1 MTLSNQKLQSLRSLR
16 QKKSRDRSG
25 HYLIEGLRLCEE
37 AVDGPATVLE
47 IIIADGQESPRLQQL
62 LQRAGR
68 RAIPILHTTQANMD
82 RLCDTDTPQA
92 VAALVAKASPC
103 RPDDTS
109 ANERL
114 ILAVDQ
120 LQDPGNLGTLLRTAD
135 WFGVKTVLIS
145 RDSVDLYNPK
155 VVRASMGSI
164 FRLTCCTEVEMRPPL
179 ARLRERGYRLLAAV
193 TDAAAPLTLN
203 VEKTVLLV
211 GNEANGISAG
221 LVELADHRFTIP
233 RLGGGESLNAAIAA
247 GIALYEL
254 TKR

>member
-1 MTLSNQKLQSLRSLR
+1 MTLSKQKLQSLRSLR
-16 QKKSRDRSG
+16 QKKFRDQSG

-37 AVDGPATVLE
+37 AVDGPAMVLE
-47 IIIADGQESPRLQQL
+47 IIVADGEETPRLQQL

-68 RAIPILHTTQANMD
+68 RAIPILCTTQANMD

-103 RPDDTS
+103 QEDDALT
-109 ANERL
+109 NERL

-145 RDSVDLYNPK
+145 RHSVDLYNPK
-155 VVRASMGSI
+155 VVRASMGALFHLS
-164 FRLTCCTEVEMRPPL
+164 CCTEVEMRPTL
-179 ARLRERGYRLLAAV
+179 ARLRQRGYRLLAAV
-193 TDAAAPLTLN
+193 TDAATPL
-203 VEKTVLLV
+203 VSKAEKTILLV
-211 GNEANGISAG
+211 GSEANGISAD

>member
-1 MTLSNQKLQSLRSLR
+1 MTLSKQKLQSLRSLR
-16 QKKSRDRSG
+16 QKKYRDQSG

-47 IIIADGQESPRLQQL
+47 IIVADGPETPRLQKL

-68 RAIPILHTTQANMD
+68 RAIPILRTTQANMD

-92 VAALVAKASPC
+92 VAARVAQARPC
-103 RPDDTS
+103 QGDDLP

-135 WFGVKTVLIS
+135 WFGVNTVLIS
-145 RDSVDLYNPK
+145 RNSVDLYNPK
-155 VVRASMGSI
+155 VVRASMGAI
-164 FRLTCCTEVEMRPPL
+164 FHLTCCTEVEMRPTL
-179 ARLRERGYRLLAAV
+179 AQLRERGYRLLAAM
-193 TDAAAPLTLN
+193 TDAAAPL
-203 VEKTVLLV
+203 VYEAEKTVLLV
-211 GNEANGISAG
+211 GNEANGISAD
-221 LVELADHRFTIP
+221 LVELADHCFTIP